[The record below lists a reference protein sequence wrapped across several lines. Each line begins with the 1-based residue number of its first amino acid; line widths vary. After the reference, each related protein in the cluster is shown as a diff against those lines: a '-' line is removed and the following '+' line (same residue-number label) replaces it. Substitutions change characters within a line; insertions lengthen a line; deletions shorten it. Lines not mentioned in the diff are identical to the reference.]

1 MTDSVR
7 TNIENLVLELSSK
20 KILQL
25 KKLIAENK
33 IDKTT
38 NLFELRSK
46 LNLTSDETTIVKN
59 ALESFDDLNALLLSI
74 DLINEIFKL
83 RDTNEKS
90 HSLVWTSPF
99 VFNEDADNTKTTLL
113 DMIDSAKKSITIVG
127 YTIEHDTKEIF
138 AALEHASQKGISIK
152 LLFDSAEKFVPLI
165 DKMWENKGTLPH
177 LYSYKPKDSKKSS
190 LHAKIMIIDERELL
204 ITSANLTGRGISR
217 NVEIGIRHK
226 GNSAKNA
233 EKLVKSLIQNGYLVK
248 I

>member
-1 MTDSVR
+1 MIDKIR
-7 TNIENLVLELSSK
+7 TNIENLVLDLSSK
-20 KILQL
+20 KISNL
-25 KKLIAENK
+25 KKLIQENK
-33 IDKTT
+33 IDKNT

-46 LNLTSDETTIVKN
+46 LNLTSEETTIVKN
-59 ALESFDDLNALLLSI
+59 VLDSFDDLNGILLSI
-74 DLINEIFKL
+74 DLISEIYKL

-127 YTIEHDTKEIF
+127 YTIERDTKEIF
-138 AALEHASQKGISIK
+138 AALEHASQKGVAIK
-152 LLFDSAEKFVPLI
+152 LLFDNAEKFVPLVE
-165 DKMWENKGTLPH
+165 KMWENKGTLPQ
-177 LYSYKPKDSKKSS
+177 LYSYKPKKTKHSS
-190 LHAKIMIIDERELL
+190 LHAKVMIIDGKELL

-233 EKLVKSLIQNGYLVK
+233 EKLVKTLIQNEYLVK